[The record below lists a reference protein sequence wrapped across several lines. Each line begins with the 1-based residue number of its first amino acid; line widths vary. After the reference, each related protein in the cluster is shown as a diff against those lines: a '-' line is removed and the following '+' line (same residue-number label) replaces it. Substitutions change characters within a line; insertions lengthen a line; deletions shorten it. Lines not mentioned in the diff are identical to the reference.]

1 MNDQINDAGAVLA
14 QLANRPSDSMTP
26 FLVFGDEAGNPINEI
41 TLAPGEE
48 RNIQVILYKHPE
60 AITRAFQAQWL
71 MYGSNHEKT
80 AEVTCK
86 KDSDEWIFP
95 LGLSTMNKSEGGMYG
110 NFLNSRESEPS
121 LWRCIAANIKNNQFW
136 YPRDKFT
143 TPTAVAEFTIVA
155 ASNWSDSFATFELDT
170 QYTEFALATD
180 PDARQ
185 TIEKCDYDMV
195 LTIKNSSPNAKPV
208 TDNNDG
214 ETTPPP
220 QDNNDG
226 DNAPD
231 GPITEFEGERLLS
244 RVGLDIRTMI
254 YSQLQ
259 PIPNLSK
266 HFRVKFIFDT
276 FRLQKDANGK
286 YVKVPGRTHVVQ
298 EIEGGQFS
306 NANKLD
312 SFLLSLKEGEYLE
325 NNAVSMIPYYKLER
339 YWRLCRGCYGLVKA
353 SPRGAIMVKFS
364 GLVYSLKVA
373 SQNQEIFLEPL
384 PAPILDE
391 VMREEEIVT
400 AQLKKEEE
408 EFKKRQEEERKRKE
422 EEERKRKEEEERKR
436 KEEEE
441 RKRKEEEERKRREEE
456 EKRKKMINL
465 NNMINS
471 YPMINVEDGYAIP
484 PTIHQSASETGAW
497 VRGSRGTKSG
507 IWFML
512 GEEMNGQLI
521 YPGNVIL
528 VDKDQKFTKNM
539 VEIPFNGPER
549 KPLRFDAKYSNEMP
563 NDSTV
568 LNSFT
573 RADVNI
579 FVNKCL
585 TNYKNGSHDLPS
597 NSTWQIERSERKEG
611 ISLGG
616 TIKGVSFDLNASRN
630 KTVTVAYLKQEM
642 YTISLNNEYSDASEI
657 FTDKVDIDKF
667 RRNIDKNPG
676 GIPAIIDAVKY
687 GRIISLWAYQEGNE
701 PATLNVDKYF
711 KLTVTNTNKTTRY
724 FLRVYGGVAGD
735 TKLEFSNYDSVD
747 AVQNVLN
754 QLKEVSRSAME
765 TALPMEYSVKFLR
778 NLTTNVQWKVLPYYK
793 TYLPQVKFRV
803 IKNFPGTI
811 GTKCAV
817 YLLDY
822 VPRGNKLDYCKSQVD
837 KKKMDYEF
845 YCSPKALCIDI
856 KFDLV
861 AMDKH
866 DYNVMLP
873 CIPYDSLQPDEK
885 GEFVFKVFM
894 CGSVVGDKNAKSE
907 PIVPGLILST
917 SNKYFMNNKDKLSDS
932 PMLRFDC
939 AGATEERILNYYITW
954 AGQLVRN
961 HKELKFIYS
970 LDRYSQLRPNYD

>member
-1 MNDQINDAGAVLA
+1 
-14 QLANRPSDSMTP
+14 
-26 FLVFGDEAGNPINEI
+26 
-41 TLAPGEE
+41 
-48 RNIQVILYKHPE
+48 
-60 AITRAFQAQWL
+60 
-71 MYGSNHEKT
+71 
-80 AEVTCK
+80 
-86 KDSDEWIFP
+86 
-95 LGLSTMNKSEGGMYG
+95 
-110 NFLNSRESEPS
+110 
-121 LWRCIAANIKNNQFW
+121 
-136 YPRDKFT
+136 
-143 TPTAVAEFTIVA
+143 
-155 ASNWSDSFATFELDT
+155 
-170 QYTEFALATD
+170 
-180 PDARQ
+180 
-185 TIEKCDYDMV
+185 
-195 LTIKNSSPNAKPV
+195 
-208 TDNNDG
+208 
-214 ETTPPP
+214 
-220 QDNNDG
+220 
-226 DNAPD
+226 
-231 GPITEFEGERLLS
+231 
-244 RVGLDIRTMI
+244 
-254 YSQLQ
+254 
-259 PIPNLSK
+259 
-266 HFRVKFIFDT
+266 
-276 FRLQKDANGK
+276 
-286 YVKVPGRTHVVQ
+286 
-298 EIEGGQFS
+298 
-306 NANKLD
+306 
-312 SFLLSLKEGEYLE
+312 
-325 NNAVSMIPYYKLER
+325 
-339 YWRLCRGCYGLVKA
+339 
-353 SPRGAIMVKFS
+353 
-364 GLVYSLKVA
+364 
-373 SQNQEIFLEPL
+373 
-384 PAPILDE
+384 
-391 VMREEEIVT
+391 
-400 AQLKKEEE
+400 
-408 EFKKRQEEERKRKE
+408 
-422 EEERKRKEEEERKR
+422 
-436 KEEEE
+436 
-441 RKRKEEEERKRREEE
+441 
-456 EKRKKMINL
+456 MINL

>member
-1 MNDQINDAGAVLA
+1 
-14 QLANRPSDSMTP
+14 MTP

-408 EFKKRQEEERKRKE
+408 EFKKRQ
-422 EEERKRKEEEERKR
+422 EEERKR

>member
-1 MNDQINDAGAVLA
+1 
-14 QLANRPSDSMTP
+14 MTP
-26 FLVFGDEAGNPINEI
+26 FLVFGDKAGNPINEI

-95 LGLSTMNKSEGGMYG
+95 LGLSTMNKSEGGMNG

-226 DNAPD
+226 ETTPPPQEDNAGDNAPD
-231 GPITEFEGERLLS
+231 GPITKFEGKRLVS
-244 RVGLDIRTMI
+244 RVKLKINTT
-254 YSQLQ
+254 QLT
-259 PIPNLSK
+259 SK
-266 HFRVKFIFDT
+266 ELLRVKFIFDT

-286 YVKVPGRTHVVQ
+286 YIKVPGRTHVVQ
-298 EIEGGQFS
+298 EIKGDQFS
-306 NANKLD
+306 NANKFD
-312 SFLLSLKEGEYLE
+312 SFLLWLEEGEYLE
-325 NNAVSMIPYYKLER
+325 NNAVSMIPYYLATSKK
-339 YWRLCRGCYGLVKA
+339 WRLCRDCYGLLKA
-353 SPRGAIMVKFS
+353 YERLDSRLDGMEIGALLGGYPQRMKVS
-364 GLVYSLKVA
+364 SLYNP
-373 SQNQEIFLEPL
+373 SLRILEPL

-391 VMREEEIVT
+391 VMREEEMVT

-408 EFKKRQEEERKRKE
+408 ERKKRQEEEERKRKE

-441 RKRKEEEERKRREEE
+441 RKKREEEERKRREEE

-471 YPMINVEDGYAIP
+471 YPMINVEDGYASP

-711 KLTVTNTNKTTRY
+711 KLSVTNTNKTTRY
-724 FLRVYGGVAGD
+724 FLRVYGGIAGD

-793 TYLPQVKFRV
+793 TYLPKVKFRV
-803 IKNFPGTI
+803 TESNTGATMH
-811 GTKCAV
+811 CAV

-822 VPRGNKLDYCKSQVD
+822 VMHGNKLDYCKSQVD
-837 KKKMDYEF
+837 KKKVTYEF
-845 YCSPKALCIDI
+845 ECSPKALCIDI
-856 KFDLV
+856 KLDIV
-861 AMDKH
+861 ALREDG
-866 DYNVMLP
+866 DFNVMLP
-873 CIPYDSLQPDEK
+873 CIPYDSLVPNDK
-885 GEFVFKVFM
+885 GEFVFEVNM
-894 CGSVVGDKNAKSE
+894 PGSTIWAKKAQSS
-907 PIVPGLILST
+907 PIVPGMILST

-932 PMLRFDC
+932 PMLKFDC

>member
-408 EFKKRQEEERKRKE
+408 EFKKRQ

>member
-1 MNDQINDAGAVLA
+1 
-14 QLANRPSDSMTP
+14 MTP

-95 LGLSTMNKSEGGMYG
+95 LGLSTMNKSEGGMNG
-110 NFLNSRESEPS
+110 NFMNSRESEPS

-214 ETTPPP
+214 ETTPP
-220 QDNNDG
+220 QQEDNAG

-231 GPITEFEGERLLS
+231 GPITEFEGKRLMS
-244 RVGLDIRTMI
+244 RVVLGINTMYVSTLDLT
-254 YSQLQ
+254 
-259 PIPNLSK
+259 N
-266 HFRVKFIFDT
+266 HFLVRFIFDT

-286 YVKVPGRTHVVQ
+286 YIKVPGRTHVVQ
-298 EIEGGQFS
+298 EIEGSQLRK
-306 NANKLD
+306 ANRLD

-325 NNAVSMIPYYKLER
+325 NNAVSMIPYYRMESD
-339 YWRLCRGCYGLVKA
+339 WRLCPGCYGLVKA
-353 SPRGAIMVKFS
+353 SPSGDILVLFRG
-364 GLVYSLKVA
+364 LPHRLKVEPQMKVE
-373 SQNQEIFLEPL
+373 SQMHGISLEPL

-391 VMREEEIVT
+391 VMREEEKVLE
-400 AQLKKEEE
+400 QLKKEEE
-408 EFKKRQEEERKRKE
+408 ERKKKEEEERKRKEEEERKRKEEEERKRKE

-724 FLRVYGGVAGD
+724 FLRVYGGIAGD

-793 TYLPQVKFRV
+793 TYLPKVKFRV
-803 IKNFPGTI
+803 TESNTGATMH
-811 GTKCAV
+811 CAV

-822 VPRGNKLDYCKSQVD
+822 VMHGNKLDYCKSQVD
-837 KKKMDYEF
+837 KKKVTYEF
-845 YCSPKALCIDI
+845 ECSPKALCIDI
-856 KFDLV
+856 KLDIV
-861 AMDKH
+861 ALREDG
-866 DYNVMLP
+866 DFNVMLP
-873 CIPYDSLQPDEK
+873 CIPYDSLVPNDK
-885 GEFVFKVFM
+885 GEFVFEVNM
-894 CGSVVGDKNAKSE
+894 PGSTIWAKKAQSS
-907 PIVPGLILST
+907 PIVPGMILST
-917 SNKYFMNNKDKLSDS
+917 TNKYFMNNKDKLSDS
-932 PMLRFDC
+932 PMLKFDC